1 MADIEIV
8 QEWLEKAEEDF
19 EFALVNLQERK
30 PFYAQICFHFHQ
42 AAEKYLK
49 VYIIAHDLEFR
60 KIHDLSM
67 PLKICLSEDSTFEQL
82 RQACEYLNAFYVEA
96 RYPVQWPTNFSYEE
110 AQRALRCAEGIRSLV
125 EEKLS

>member
-8 QEWLEKAEEDF
+8 REWLEKAEEDF
-19 EFALVNLQERK
+19 EFALVNLREKK

-49 VYIIAHDLEFR
+49 AYIIAHDLEFR

-67 PLKICLSEDSTFEQL
+67 FLKICLSEDSTFEQ
-82 RQACEYLNAFYVEA
+82 
-96 RYPVQWPTNFSYEE
+96 
-110 AQRALRCAEGIRSLV
+110 
-125 EEKLS
+125 